1 MPRVRV
7 PRPNVSIKI
16 VAKGMN
22 VTWNKKTRTLFLN
35 PYKREM
41 ERYVTQRK
49 AKGA

>member
-1 MPRVRV
+1 MARLHVVR
-7 PRPNVSIKI
+7 PHVSIKI

-22 VTWNKKTRTLFLN
+22 VSWNKRTRTLFLN

-49 AKGA
+49 EKGA